1 MNTTKVKNKH
11 VLMIAHRGLSGLEPE
26 NTIPAF
32 VAAGNRSYYGIETDI
47 HVTKDGRFIVTHD
60 DSTGRVAPDDIPVEE
75 VSYELVRKIR
85 LRNICR
91 LERENGVDAEE
102 IAARDDLILPNLKEY
117 VEICKKYEK
126 TCVLE
131 LKNRFEA
138 KDIERVVEELK
149 EYNYLENVVFISF
162 EFDNMVHLRKIL
174 PEQELQFL
182 TKTYE
187 PEILEKLNQYNLE
200 LDIKHIALTKEIVE
214 EVHANG
220 HKVNCWTVDNPEDA
234 ERLIEWGVDLIT
246 TNILEG
252 IV

>member
-1 MNTTKVKNKH
+1 MNTTKINNKY
-11 VLMIAHRGLSGLEPE
+11 VSMIAHRGLSGLEPE
-26 NTIPAF
+26 NSIPAF
-32 VAAGNRSYYGIETDI
+32 VAAGNRNYYGIETDI

-75 VSYELVRKIR
+75 VSYELARKIR

-126 TCVLE
+126 SCVLE
-131 LKNRFEA
+131 LKNYFEP
-138 KDIERVVEELK
+138 KDIERVLEELK
-149 EYNYLENVVFISF
+149 EYNYLEQVVFISF
-162 EFDNMVHLRKIL
+162 DFDNMVHLRELL
-174 PEQELQFL
+174 PDQELQFL
-182 TKTYE
+182 TKTYDSN
-187 PEILEKLNQYNLE
+187 ILEKLNQYNLE
-200 LDIKHIALTKEIVE
+200 LDIKYIALTKEIVE